1 LPSALIDYLVSLALE
16 KRSMAYLLV
25 GRDGRVIDC
34 GGNLA
39 HYGLGEGWTG
49 QLVAERLVWLEGIL
63 PLGPKGMVLASVSFM
78 PGRYA
83 DLHLFPTDAG
93 DWVLLF
99 DVTAESE
106 QLRSLQQKAN
116 EACLLRD
123 KLARCEQ
130 ELAAAKSRIPPM
142 DDSM

>member
-1 LPSALIDYLVSLALE
+1 
-16 KRSMAYLLV
+16 MAYLLV
-25 GRDGRVIDC
+25 GRDGRVIDR

-49 QLVAERLVWLEGIL
+49 QFIAERLVCLEGIL
-63 PLGPKGMVLASVSFM
+63 PLGSKGMVLASISFM
-78 PGRYA
+78 PGLYA
-83 DLHLFPTDAG
+83 DLHLFPADQG

-106 QLRSLQQKAN
+106 QLQSFQQKAN

-130 ELAAAKSRIPPM
+130 QLEDARSQISPMHEKS
-142 DDSM
+142 